1 MPYQIISGQSNQLNN
16 VFNNI
21 GYDVAFTSNTP
32 FNTLYNTT
40 TVVFNKLKNLLLTRK
55 GERILQPEFGTDLF
69 KVIFE
74 VSSRELQQQIEDYI
88 IPDISYWVPEVT
100 VTSIDVKTI
109 EDDPTLEHTIQL
121 AINYTNNGINTNSI
135 TLGINDSGLVVITN
149 GNGQ

>member
-69 KVIFE
+69 KVLFE
-74 VSSRELQQQIEDYI
+74 VSSRELQQQIEEYI

-100 VTSIDVKTI
+100 VTSIDVVTI